1 MTKTMTITTA
11 HWCIALLLAITLMM
25 VSQKAYAQ
33 QQIIPLSDNDKDNLM
48 VTVDNV
54 LLTWCGEDSLGF
66 SMSFAMLGN
75 SLPRQHRAY
84 IVPQL
89 IMGEHTASFPAIEI
103 MGNWAYYHDIRTPLD
118 TLHVP
123 DTLQYRDRDV
133 RTYQA
138 YQQTVP
144 REYWMGIALLR
155 LLVLRVDGCGNEVSR
170 VERVLRVP
178 TPIVNEEKE
187 EDIRKENIQQL
198 QGRAYVSFPVN
209 RTEVNPNFRNNKF
222 ELERL
227 RHTIDSVSNDTTIE
241 ILRIQIKGFASPE
254 GTYQSNDRLARER
267 TSSLTRYIIENT
279 AVSPVLFHT
288 AYEAEDWEGMRNFV
302 DTASTIVNRKA
313 LLDII
318 DTEMDPDEKLNKIGY
333 GYPDDFRTLA
343 AEAFPLLRHTEYQID
358 YQLRDY
364 TIEKGEVKAD
374 TLYLLITD
382 TLSETLVTT
391 KRRFNK
397 GYKPRFA
404 VKTNMLY
411 DLALAPNVEIEVPLG
426 RNKQYSV
433 MAEYTNPWFRLDK
446 LNYSYEIQ
454 EAGVEFRRWFAP
466 RCSGSR
472 PWLCGTFLGLYA
484 ASLKYDLE
492 YNGTGNQG
500 ELISIGLSLGYSWPV
515 SSRLNLE
522 FSLAAGAALGNRRH
536 YNAEFE
542 SSHLIYKY
550 TKDMSYIGPTKLKF
564 SLVWIIP
571 SPEDNKKT
579 KRKR

>member
-1 MTKTMTITTA
+1 MTITTA

-198 QGRAYVSFPVN
+198 QGRAYVTFPVN

-318 DTEMDPDEKLNKIGY
+318 DTEMDPDEKLKKIGY

-343 AEAFPLLRHTEYQID
+343 AEAFPLLRHTDYQID

-374 TLYLLITD
+374 TLYMLITD

-404 VKTNMLY
+404 LKTNMLY
-411 DLALAPNVEIEVPLG
+411 DLLLAPNIEVEMPLG
-426 RNKQYSV
+426 RNARWSI
-433 MAEYTNPWFRLDK
+433 MAEYTNPWWRWKKLD
-446 LNYSYEIQ
+446 YSYEIQ
-454 EAGVEFRRWFAP
+454 EGGLELRHWFS
-466 RCSGSR
+466 SGCAEGR
-472 PWLCGTFLGLYA
+472 PCLSGHFWGIYA
-484 ASLKYDLE
+484 ATLKYDLE
-492 YNGTGNQG
+492 NDQTGDQG
-500 ELISIGLSLGYSWPV
+500 ELFSAGLTFGYSWPL
-515 SSRLNLE
+515 SAHWNLE
-522 FSLAAGAALGNRRH
+522 LSASAGAAFGERRH
-536 YNAEFE
+536 YRAEFD
-542 SSHLIYKY
+542 STHLIYKY
-550 TKDMSYIGPTKLKF
+550 TKNMFYVGPTKLKV
-564 SLVWIIP
+564 SIVYLLG
-571 SPEDNKKT
+571 KKGGA
-579 KRKR
+579 K